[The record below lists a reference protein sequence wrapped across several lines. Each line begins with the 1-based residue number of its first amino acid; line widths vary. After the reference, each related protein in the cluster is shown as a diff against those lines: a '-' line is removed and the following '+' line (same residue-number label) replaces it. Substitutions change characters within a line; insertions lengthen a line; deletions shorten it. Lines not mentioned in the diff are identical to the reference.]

1 MNKKHVIEKV
11 NNSFQDTMMS
21 VLGIEITDFGES
33 YVSGK
38 MPVDNR
44 TKQPFGLL
52 HGGASAAF
60 AETLG
65 SIGAAK
71 HVDLEEYSVVG
82 VELNKKHV
90 IEKVNNSFQDT
101 MMSVLGIE
109 ITDFGES
116 YVSGKMPVDNRT
128 KQPFGLLHGGAS
140 AAFAET
146 LGSIG
151 AGKHVDLEEY
161 SVVGV
166 ELNSSHLKA
175 VRTGWVFGK
184 ATPIRVGR
192 TMQVWDIDIKNQE
205 DDLICKSRLTLAVI
219 KKNDR

>member
-1 MNKKHVIEKV
+1 MKLSWRLYQCLQTMDKKHVIEKV

-21 VLGIEITDFGES
+21 VLGIEITDFGDN
-33 YVSGK
+33 YISGK
-38 MPVDNR
+38 MPVDTR
-44 TKQPFGLL
+44 T
-52 HGGASAAF
+52 
-60 AETLG
+60 
-65 SIGAAK
+65 
-71 HVDLEEYSVVG
+71 
-82 VELNKKHV
+82 
-90 IEKVNNSFQDT
+90 
-101 MMSVLGIE
+101 
-109 ITDFGES
+109 
-116 YVSGKMPVDNRT
+116 R
-128 KQPFGLLHGGAS
+128 QPFGLLHGGAS

-175 VRTGWVFGK
+175 VRAGWVFGK

-205 DDLICKSRLTLAVI
+205 GDLVCKSRLTLAVI
-219 KKNDR
+219 KRNDR